1 VDIVIDLEPLVAKT
15 DALLNTM
22 YAVQEGF
29 GLTLPEIKHVGTCIN
44 FIDLKEMRKQFIEEL
59 TNTVITYVYAP
70 SRQTKLRDLLVA
82 EGRDEAAAWRQ
93 LYKRA
98 RRKFRPSSLQSQFS
112 ELLLCNLL
120 QHYYRAVPLVRK
132 MSLTTNPKLERNGAD
147 AIHISRADDAY
158 RLYIGEAKTYDRKH
172 GGLKEAL
179 VDAIKDLIGKHYTNH
194 ETELD
199 LYTYE
204 DFVPPELEEIA
215 RQYRAGTLSN
225 VEVHLVC
232 IVAYDEKTDVVGSN
246 RQEKLDCIMHTL
258 REAIAQAAKAKAI
271 VKIPQELLPRV
282 NCIFFPVQ
290 KMDELIGA
298 FKAELGA

>member
-1 VDIVIDLEPLVAKT
+1 MIDLDPLIAKT

-22 YAVQEGF
+22 YAVQEDF
-29 GLTLPEIKHVGTCIN
+29 GLTLSTAKHIGTCIN
-44 FIDLKEMRKQFIEEL
+44 FVDLQEMRTQFIEEL
-59 TNTVITYVYAP
+59 TNTVLTYVYAP
-70 SRQTKLRDLLVA
+70 TRQSKLCGDLMKQ
-82 EGRDEAAAWRQ
+82 GRDEAGAWRQ

-98 RRKFRPSSLQSQFS
+98 RAKFRPSSLHGQFS

-147 AIHISRADDAY
+147 AIHIAKAGGSY
-158 RLYIGEAKTYDRKH
+158 RLFIGEAKTYDRQH

-179 VDAIKDLIGKHYTNH
+179 VDGIKDLIKKHYQDHAN
-194 ETELD
+194 ELN
-199 LYTYE
+199 LYTFE

-215 RQYRAGTLSN
+215 RRYRAGSLTD

-232 IVAYDEKTDVVGSN
+232 IVAYDEKTDVVGNS

-258 REAIAQAAKAKAI
+258 REAIKQAAKAKA
-271 VKIPQELLPRV
+271 VTTIPQELVPRV

-290 KMDELIGA
+290 KMDELIET
-298 FKAELGA
+298 FRAELGA